1 MIFDLRNIVLF
12 IHILLA
18 VIWFGSVLF
27 IGWGVFPTSNKL
39 KPTDQ
44 RQFLI
49 NLMKWVHWPLTL
61 TGLSVIIT
69 GIILGTYLG
78 PLKNWN
84 IIISTLYG
92 HIFLTALIIAIF
104 ILFWGVFISYKHS
117 INIFSKIE
125 IWTQA
130 ENGNYRPL
138 QKAFISIAAVE
149 SVEIFGFFII
159 LICMVLI

>member
-84 IIISTLYG
+84 IIISKLYG
-92 HIFLTALIIAIF
+92 NIFLTALIIAIF
-104 ILFWGVFISYKHS
+104 IIFRGVIINFIYS
-117 INIFSKIE
+117 I
-125 IWTQA
+125 
-130 ENGNYRPL
+130 
-138 QKAFISIAAVE
+138 
-149 SVEIFGFFII
+149 II
-159 LICMVLI
+159 